1 MATRYSDR
9 IEIRSEARCR
19 RSTAENGY
27 VLVAVMFMLAIL
39 VLGMAVAVP
48 RIKQDL
54 QRDRE
59 VEAMHRGKQYIR
71 AVQLYYRKFN
81 AYPPNLDALVM
92 TNDVRFLRKKYV
104 DPITGKDDWAPIHLG
119 QNKVPTVMGFF
130 GQPLAISSMPGTA
143 PSGILQNGT
152 SAVSNEEPVASN
164 GSSDSAGGQTAGSGS
179 SNSTG
184 SPTFG
189 GGSIIGFSIPS
200 EKRTI
205 LVYKKQQHFN
215 QWEFVYDPM
224 LEQLVNIGGGAG
236 ATTGSNSGTP
246 GSTYGDPTAS
256 GGSSAGTSGTPP
268 GNQPAPGGLPPGM
281 APLQPACGGTYSP
294 NGNLPAPCPQ

>member
-92 TNDVRFLRKKYV
+92 TNDVPFLRKKYV
-104 DPITGKDDWAPIHLG
+104 DTITGKDDWAPIHLG

-152 SAVSNEEPVASN
+152 
-164 GSSDSAGGQTAGSGS
+164 
-179 SNSTG
+179 
-184 SPTFG
+184 
-189 GGSIIGFSIPS
+189 
-200 EKRTI
+200 
-205 LVYKKQQHFN
+205 
-215 QWEFVYDPM
+215 
-224 LEQLVNIGGGAG
+224 
-236 ATTGSNSGTP
+236 
-246 GSTYGDPTAS
+246 
-256 GGSSAGTSGTPP
+256 
-268 GNQPAPGGLPPGM
+268 
-281 APLQPACGGTYSP
+281 
-294 NGNLPAPCPQ
+294 